1 LRSRPIYYGWTIVVV
16 AFLSLGTWLAMRTTF
31 SLFLIA
37 LLDEFHWSRA
47 AAAGV
52 QSVSFIVYMCSAP
65 LVGSLIDRFGPRR
78 VIPPGIVVLC
88 AGLFLSSRVHT
99 LAQFY
104 LFYGV
109 IAGFGVTFVS
119 ISPFSAVL
127 SRWFQKKR
135 GLASGIAVSGMGVG
149 TFVFVPLTQYVI
161 GGAGWRSAFMVLS
174 GCIFLFLLPLSALLL
189 RRSPQDMGL
198 AVDGAEGIAERKRG
212 IEIVDRVWAET
223 DWTLK
228 RAAREVRF
236 WSLLLFS
243 LLIIFPVYLVVIH
256 GAKVLAD
263 SGLGKMD
270 VAFMIAVVGI
280 TSSAFQVFWG
290 WLSDRVGRE
299 VTVSLGATAL
309 MLAIFLLLLVEAG
322 ARPVADVPLRLLLRL
337 WVGCHRPHVHGD
349 GGRSFSGKIVR
360 PDLWHY
366 RGGDRCR
373 LCARAMAG
381 RSYLRCDRQL
391 SHSLSRRNRVVRCIL
406 SVCLGCGAQE
416 GAPPPKGLILT
427 AVPFSARPG

>member
-1 LRSRPIYYGWTIVVV
+1 MEETQPAGRSSRPGPFYYGWTIVAV

-52 QSVSFIVYMCSAP
+52 QSVSFVGLYVLGAP
-65 LVGSLIDRFGPRR
+65 RGVADRQVRAEARHSTRDRR
-78 VIPPGIVVLC
+78 ALRRSFPFEP
-88 AGLFLSSRVHT
+88 VHT

-109 IAGFGVTFVS
+109 IAAFGVTFVS

-149 TFVFVPLTQYVI
+149 TFIFVPLTQHII
-161 GGAGWRSAFMVLS
+161 GGAGWRTAFTVLS
-174 GCIFLFLLPLSALLL
+174 GCILLFLLPLSALLL
-189 RRSPQDMGL
+189 RRDPRDMGL
-198 AVDGAEGIAERKRG
+198 VVDGGGGVVERGKG
-212 IEIVDRVWAET
+212 FEVVDAAWAET

-228 RAAREVRF
+228 RAAREGRF

-243 LLIIFPVYLVVIH
+243 FLIIFPVYLVVIH

-263 SGLGKMD
+263 SGFRKMD

-280 TSSAFQVFWG
+280 TSSAFQIFWG
-290 WLSDRVGRE
+290 WLSDRIGRE
-299 VTVSLGATAL
+299 MTVTVGAAAL
-309 MLAIFLLLLVEAG
+309 VVAIFLLLLVEEGRGRAPAYLFVFFFG
-322 ARPVADVPLRLLLRL
+322 CGWGVTAPMFMATAADLFQGRLLRPGLRR
-337 WVGCHRPHVHGD
+337 H
-349 GGRSFSGKIVR
+349 
-360 PDLWHY
+360 
-366 RGGDRCR
+366 RGGDWRR
-373 LCARAMAG
+373 LALGPWLGGLVFDATGSYRVAFLAAMA
-381 RSYLRCDRQL
+381 SCAL
-391 SHSLSRRNRVVRCIL
+391 SCPFAWAAAPRKVRRR
-406 SVCLGCGAQE
+406 G
-416 GAPPPKGLILT
+416 
-427 AVPFSARPG
+427 RPGR

>member
-309 MLAIFLLLLVEAG
+309 MLAIFLLLLVEQGRGRSLTYLFVFFFGCGWGVTAPMFM
-322 ARPVADVPLRLLLRL
+322 ATAADLFQ
-337 WVGCHRPHVHGD
+337 
-349 GGRSFSGKIVR
+349 GRSF
-360 PDLWHY
+360 
-366 RGGDRCR
+366 
-373 LCARAMAG
+373 
-381 RSYLRCDRQL
+381 
-391 SHSLSRRNRVVRCIL
+391 
-406 SVCLGCGAQE
+406 
-416 GAPPPKGLILT
+416 GLIYGIT
-427 AVPFSARPG
+427 EAVIGVGCALGPWLGGLIFDVTGSYRIAFLAAIASCAASCPFAWAAAPRKVRRRLKGSY

>member
-1 LRSRPIYYGWTIVVV
+1 MRDRPFYYGWTIVAV

-52 QSVSFIVYMCSAP
+52 QSVSFIVYTCSAP
-65 LVGSLIDRFGPRR
+65 LVGWLIDRFGPRR

-109 IAGFGVTFVS
+109 IAAFGVTFVS

-161 GGAGWRSAFMVLS
+161 GGAGWRTAFMVLS

-189 RRSPQDMGL
+189 RRNPQDMGL
-198 AVDGAEGIAERKRG
+198 AVDGAAGVAERKRG
-212 IEIVDRVWAET
+212 IEVVDRVWAET

-228 RAAREVRF
+228 RAARKGRF

-243 LLIIFPVYLVVIH
+243 FFIIFPVYLVVIH

-263 SGLGKMD
+263 SGFHKMN
-270 VAFMIAVVGI
+270 VAFMIAMVGI
-280 TSSAFQVFWG
+280 TSSAFQIFWG
-290 WLSDRVGRE
+290 WLSDRIGRE
-299 VTVSLGATAL
+299 ITVSMGAVAL
-309 MLAIFLLLLVEAG
+309 VLAIFCLLLVEAG
-322 ARPVADVPLRLLLRL
+322 RGRVPAYLFVFFFGCGWGVTAPMFMATAADLFQ
-337 WVGCHRPHVHGD
+337 
-349 GGRSFSGKIVR
+349 GRSF
-360 PDLWHY
+360 
-366 RGGDRCR
+366 
-373 LCARAMAG
+373 
-381 RSYLRCDRQL
+381 
-391 SHSLSRRNRVVRCIL
+391 
-406 SVCLGCGAQE
+406 
-416 GAPPPKGLILT
+416 GLIYGITEAVVGVGCALGPWLGGLIFDATGSYRIAFLT
-427 AVPFSARPG
+427 AIVSCAISCPFAWAAAPRKVRRRTRHN